1 MPSNKTTFASLG
13 VHKNLVEAL
22 SNEGIEFPFPIQEAT
37 LPEAINGRDV
47 LGRGQTGSGKTLA
60 FGLTVLTRLAFEK
73 PYPGAP
79 YALILAPTRE
89 LAMQIDDV
97 LATYSDEVG
106 LKSTVLA
113 GGMPYPPQLQALRK
127 GVQIVVATPG
137 RLQDHMKKGTIDLSA
152 TEIVVLDEADQMAD
166 MGFLPVVTEVLAQT
180 PQDGQRLLFS
190 ATLDKDVDKLVK
202 KFMKDPVTH
211 SLAVTEQREA
221 DMDHHVLVVDS
232 HVKDDVIAQI
242 ASREGRT
249 IFFVRTKHGADRL
262 TEKLK
267 KQGVDAGV
275 LHGGRTQK
283 QRMRVLDAFKIGKK
297 RALIATDVA
306 ARGIHVD
313 DVSLVVHVDPP
324 ETHKDYLHRAGRT
337 ARAGAK
343 GTVVSIASSGNR
355 KRVHNL
361 GKEAGVKMTETRV
374 DSMHPELMRITGSQE
389 PSGVPVTEEIAPRGE
404 RSKPG
409 RKRFEDRKP
418 RREEREERPRRDRDD
433 RPKREERS
441 FREDRPRAAFEK
453 KRTDK
458 KPRRDRD
465 DRKPRRDY
473 QEKSVE
479 KKPDRDALR
488 RKDRGSK
495 KFDSRLEKRIPITEE
510 RPRRER
516 EEKKAPTGLN
526 RIQRRA
532 HLQPADRPVKTRHEK
547 RSKGKASAKPKRAAG
562 TTGARKSA
570 NPKAKTSGK
579 PSRKASG
586 GKPKARTR
594 AGR

>member
-1 MPSNKTTFASLG
+1 MLFRS
-13 VHKNLVEAL
+13 
-22 SNEGIEFPFPIQEAT
+22 
-37 LPEAINGRDV
+37 
-47 LGRGQTGSGKTLA
+47 
-60 FGLTVLTRLAFEK
+60 
-73 PYPGAP
+73 
-79 YALILAPTRE
+79 E
-89 LAMQIDDV
+89 LAMQINEV
-97 LATYSDEVG
+97 LAIYANEVG
-106 LKSTVLA
+106 LRSTVLA

-137 RLQDHMKKGTIDLSA
+137 RLQDHLKRGTINLNA
-152 TEIVVLDEADQMAD
+152 VEIVVLDEADQMAD
-166 MGFLPVVTEVLAQT
+166 MGFLPVVTEVLALT

-202 KFMKDPVTH
+202 KFMRNPVTH

-249 IFFVRTKHGADRL
+249 IFFVRTKHGADKL

-361 GKEAGVKMTETRV
+361 GKEAGVKMTETRIESR
-374 DSMHPELMRITGSQE
+374 DNNLHPELMRITGAAE
-389 PSGVPVTEEIAPRGE
+389 PSGVPVTEEEIG
-404 RSKPG
+404 
-409 RKRFEDRKP
+409 
-418 RREEREERPRRDRDD
+418 
-433 RPKREERS
+433 
-441 FREDRPRAAFEK
+441 
-453 KRTDK
+453 
-458 KPRRDRD
+458 
-465 DRKPRRDY
+465 
-473 QEKSVE
+473 
-479 KKPDRDALR
+479 
-488 RKDRGSK
+488 
-495 KFDSRLEKRIPITEE
+495 
-510 RPRRER
+510 
-516 EEKKAPTGLN
+516 
-526 RIQRRA
+526 RA
-532 HLQPADRPVKTRHEK
+532 HV
-547 RSKGKASAKPKRAAG
+547 
-562 TTGARKSA
+562 
-570 NPKAKTSGK
+570 
-579 PSRKASG
+579 
-586 GKPKARTR
+586 
-594 AGR
+594 